1 MKPYPAPMVL
11 GTRNRKKRGEL
22 EHLLVPRGIDV
33 KTLEDFPNAIE
44 VDESGTTFR
53 DNARLKAVEQAK
65 HLGQWVLG
73 EDSGLSVAA
82 LDGAPGVYSARYAG
96 EPSNDQRNN
105 EKLLAALGNLPLERR
120 TAWYTCSICLSD
132 PQGQVHIECE
142 GRCYGRIV
150 AVYRGAQGFGY
161 DPLFELPEYH
171 LTFGELGLAV
181 KSVISHRARALRKFL
196 TALDAMRA
204 E

>member
-1 MKPYPAPMVL
+1 MTYPAPLVL
-11 GTRNRKKRGEL
+11 GTRNRKKRLEL
-22 EHLLVPRGIDV
+22 EHLLLPKGIAV
-33 KTLEDFPNAIE
+33 KTLDDFPEAIE
-44 VDESGTTFR
+44 VEETGSTFR
-53 DNARLKAVEQAK
+53 DNAKLKAVEQAR

-96 EPSNDQRNN
+96 EPSNDERNN
-105 EKLLAALGNLPLERR
+105 QKLLAALAGVPLDRR
-120 TAWYTCSICLSD
+120 TAWYTCAICLAD
-132 PQGQVHIECE
+132 PQGHVHIECE

-150 AVYRGAQGFGY
+150 SEYRGVQGFGY

-181 KSVISHRARALRKFL
+181 KSIISHRARSLRQFLRALG
-196 TALDAMRA
+196 AMA
-204 E
+204 